1 MTTLIAA
8 DLAEQ
13 QRRFADAVR
22 LQADPQDVLA
32 APVEPGLSVY
42 RHAYSAR
49 LLAALNDN
57 YTVLARAMGDE
68 DFERLGR
75 AYIDAH
81 PSRHPSIRWF
91 GHELADF
98 MAEADEQRVGHP
110 SLVDFARMDWA
121 LRDAFDAH
129 DAPLLMPER
138 LAALPSEAWAGL
150 VLHLHPSVRRV
161 SLAWAIEPAWRVLRA
176 WEPGDEQPELPE
188 PTPHAHTLLVWRE
201 ELDTRWRSL
210 EPIEAALLDA
220 VAASQPFAQLCEVA
234 ATQLADSGAAASAV
248 ITLLRQWLDEGLL
261 RAESQG

>member
-1 MTTLIAA
+1 MTTLLA
-8 DLAEQ
+8 DQ

-22 LQADPQDVLA
+22 LQADPRGVLA
-32 APVEPGLSVY
+32 APVEPGLSAY
-42 RHAYSAR
+42 RHAYTAR

-81 PSRHPSIRWF
+81 PSSHPSIRWF
-91 GHELADF
+91 GHELAGF
-98 MAEADEQRVGHP
+98 MAEADDSLVGHP

-121 LRDAFDAH
+121 LRDAFDAL
-129 DAPLLMPER
+129 DAPLLMPEH

-150 VLHLHPSVRRV
+150 VLHFHPSVRRV
-161 SLAWAIEPAWRVLRA
+161 DLAWAIEPAWRVLRA

-210 EPIEAALLDA
+210 EPLEANLLRSVAAGRSFECLCDTAALHLGDA
-220 VAASQPFAQLCEVA
+220 S
-234 ATQLADSGAAASAV
+234 AAASRV